1 MLYTIRIYFYGIP
14 SKEKERTMEDFIVN
28 EIYPLVDTLGID
40 EYHVLYELMSNG
52 REWSTYIAFLALR
65 VNATFEQIKGI
76 ESYLDKLNM
85 KYDILPYSY
94 MIDAH
99 NRVTRECGI
108 NDYFDTYHEGWSNKY
123 CANPIKEIE
132 FAKVLSCFGKCSRIL
147 IDELHPVPKDSW
159 LLSVMIHLILNSL
172 GLNHNQEK
180 KVRDFPFI

>member
-1 MLYTIRIYFYGIP
+1 MLYTIRIYFYGVP
-14 SKEKERTMEDFIVN
+14 SKEKEHTMEEFIVN
-28 EIYPLVDTLGID
+28 DIYPLVDTLGID

-52 REWSTYIAFLALR
+52 VEWYTYTAFLALR
-65 VNATFEQIKGI
+65 VSATFEQIKGI
-76 ESYLDKLNM
+76 ESYLDKLSM

-94 MIDAH
+94 IDDAC
-99 NRVTRECGI
+99 NRITRKNGI
-108 NDYFDTYHEGWSNKY
+108 NDYFETYHEGWITSY
-123 CANPIKEIE
+123 ANVCKGIE
-132 FAKVLSCFGKCSRIL
+132 FAKMLSCFGKCSRII